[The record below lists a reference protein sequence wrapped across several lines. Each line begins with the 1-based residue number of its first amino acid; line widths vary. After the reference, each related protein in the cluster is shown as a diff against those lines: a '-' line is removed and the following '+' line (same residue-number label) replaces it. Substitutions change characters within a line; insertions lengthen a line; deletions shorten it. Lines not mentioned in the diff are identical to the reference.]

1 MDLTKQ
7 QINNKHLESLESV
20 EDCWILKMGLEVTS
34 TWRKETPLLGATS
47 HGIFGSGIPPGV
59 GHQWLSFW
67 QNWKKIRSFLSG
79 SWALSI
85 LVSIHEFYLFVR
97 ISSKTCPCSILDAFI
112 FLDLNNCIITSISY
126 TLFWMLF
133 GYTNIGGPL
142 KIQRPYNLI
151 QSVC

>member
-1 MDLTKQ
+1 M
-7 QINNKHLESLESV
+7 
-20 EDCWILKMGLEVTS
+20 EDCWRKKWVFETS
-34 TWRKETPLLGATS
+34 TWRRETPLLGAAS
-47 HGIFGSGIPPGV
+47 QGIYLEVDSSRSWPSMTLI
-59 GHQWLSFW
+59 LAELE
-67 QNWKKIRSFLSG
+67 KIRSFLSG